1 MKLNTVYGTIKL
13 KMIHEK
19 TINVFVIMQNN
30 TPIEYLDITLQR
42 GLATNYSQSL
52 KIRCILHKHFLLGLG

>member
-19 TINVFVIMQNN
+19 TINVFVIMQKN
-30 TPIEYLDITLQR
+30 TPIEYLDIILQ
-42 GLATNYSQSL
+42 
-52 KIRCILHKHFLLGLG
+52 